1 MPAYEVTGNH
11 TSTIYVSPSYDTYN
25 FSSFSSV
32 YTKYAPA
39 VSAFYVNKMTLNF
52 NGSIAIDSPNNVYG
66 IESDGTGNVFN
77 LESGF
82 SYTPYGNGSLGVL
95 WVQGNSNTVNNRA
108 QLDTVESVRI
118 YGNGNIVNNFGV
130 LSDLTVSI
138 GTSIINEGT
147 LRQLTVYNPYDWAG
161 TIRIVNN
168 GRWEVGN
175 EGAFI
180 GSVATES
187 IINRGYVYS
196 SVILG
201 AGNDR
206 FENDSGA
213 VFGTIFGGSGNDTYV
228 YDKSDKT
235 NLGGGALS
243 GSFEIVE
250 YLGHGT
256 DTLIITGAFLT
267 EASSIQLTNNV
278 ENVVLQGTLA
288 GNVTGNVSNNKM
300 TGNGGR
306 NSLSGAD
313 GADVILGGL
322 GNDTLSGGTGND
334 VLFGEGGAD
343 ILSGGTGTDRASYG
357 TAKAGVIASLAS
369 STVRGGDAKGDIFI
383 SIEDLSGSNFADT
396 LYGNSVANS
405 LYGVNGNDTIR
416 ANVGNDRLIG
426 GSGADKLYGEG
437 GSDSFIFGA
446 LTDSTVALA
455 GRDTIYD
462 FTSADLINLSAIDAN
477 SKIAGNQAFSF
488 IGTQAFHG
496 KAGELR
502 YEKKASDTYVYADV
516 NGDKKADFAI
526 HLDDAYT
533 FAKGDFVL

>member
-108 QLDTVESVRI
+108 QLDTAESVRI

-357 TAKAGVIASLAS
+357 TAKAGVIASLTS